1 MFSMKRVPAIFLF
14 YLLLGPMGWSQA
26 PAKGPFAIEGV
37 EFRKE
42 PLPGSDKAWG
52 KILISFATQ
61 PDWADG
67 IALTVL
73 ALVEKKEGE
82 NAQREILRGNVLYTN
97 VPKGRSLGV
106 LYVPPGTLARFGSP
120 LIIQVTGAMGEEGA
134 ATFSTKP
141 AGKVEPNWPSQYNVR
156 SGLLP
161 IFQTPWVSIESAK
174 YPDFVIP

>member
-1 MFSMKRVPAIFLF
+1 VNSKPNRRSHRGAGAWLR
-14 YLLLGPMGWSQA
+14 LLA
-26 PAKGPFAIEGV
+26 P
-37 EFRKE
+37 FRSS
-42 PLPGSDKAWG
+42 PS
-52 KILISFATQ
+52 
-61 PDWADG
+61 WADG

-82 NAQREILRGNVLYTN
+82 NSQREILRGSVLYTN
-97 VPKGRSLGV
+97 VPKGQNLGV
-106 LYVPPGTLARFGSP
+106 LYLPPGTLARFGSP

-141 AGKVEPNWPSQYNVR
+141 TGKVEPNWPSQYNLR
-156 SGLLP
+156 SGVLP

>member
-1 MFSMKRVPAIFLF
+1 MKSSFLLSLM
-14 YLLLGPMGWSQA
+14 LLVFLSGGWSQT

-42 PLPGSDKAWG
+42 PLPGSDKPWG
-52 KILISFATQ
+52 KILISFTTQ

-82 NAQREILRGNVLYTN
+82 NSQREILRGSVLYTN
-97 VPKGRSLGV
+97 VPKGRNLGV
-106 LYVPPGTLARFGSP
+106 LYLPPGTLARFGSP
-120 LIIQVTGAMGEEGA
+120 VIIQVTGAMGEEGA

-141 AGKVEPNWPSQYNVR
+141 TGKVEPSWPSQYNVR

-161 IFQTPWVSIESAK
+161 IFQTPWVAVESAR
-174 YPDFVIP
+174 YPDFIVP

>member
-1 MFSMKRVPAIFLF
+1 MKFILVSILSCVLPTAA
-14 YLLLGPMGWSQA
+14 GMAQV
-26 PAKGPFAIEGV
+26 PAKGPFAIEAV

-42 PLPGSDKAWG
+42 ALPGSDKPWG
-52 KILISFATQ
+52 KILISFTTQ

-73 ALVEKKEGE
+73 AMVEKKEGE
-82 NAQREILRGNVLYTN
+82 NSQREILRGSVLYTN
-97 VPKGRSLGV
+97 VPKGRNLGV
-106 LYVPPGTLARFGSP
+106 LYLPPGTLARFGSP
-120 LIIQVTGAMGEEGA
+120 VIIQVTGAMGEEGA

-141 AGKVEPNWPSQYNVR
+141 TGKVEPNWPSQYNVR

-161 IFQTPWVSIESAK
+161 VFQTPWVAVESGK